1 MKASLNSIKNCIYYS
16 FAPTDQRPSLHQNLQ
31 AELNLTAQLKI
42 LASTFDKKTPYKC
55 TFYLDSCTQRYKMP
69 ERNCR
74 REYWKKKINKHK
86 VYIFNMN
93 GFKLP
98 WVFKFNSSLAAVPIL
113 VTEWTLSFYHDMPQC
128 EHFLEEPQP
137 QISHAAGWCVLT
149 YDATGGKV
157 LTCST
162 KSGLLDNA

>member
-1 MKASLNSIKNCIYYS
+1 MHILFRFMHTKI
-16 FAPTDQRPSLHQNLQ
+16 QNAWKKLQ
-31 AELNLTAQLKI
+31 AGI
-42 LASTFDKKTPYKC
+42 L
-55 TFYLDSCTQRYKMP
+55 
-69 ERNCR
+69 
-74 REYWKKKINKHK
+74 KKKINKHK
-86 VYIFNMN
+86 VYFFNMN